1 MNQGLA
7 DLYELQQV
15 DSALDLARKQYDALD
30 PGRGEKAAEETARE
44 LAERLLRTRD
54 ETTGDLKDSELE
66 LQAIEKK
73 KKDYET
79 KLYSGKVT
87 SPKELM
93 DIQHEIDALGRQR
106 ATLDDKILVLMEQLE
121 TRRTEAAESDVTL
134 REAETALAAKQK
146 QYKSAGKSLS
156 TRINAL
162 TKERARIASGIPPVI
177 LKRYDALR
185 AAKHGVGMGRVESN
199 SCGACHTN
207 LPSNLLRRARDTDSV
222 ELCENCG
229 RILYVI
235 N

>member
-1 MNQGLA
+1 MNQALA
-7 DLYELQQV
+7 DLYELQRV
-15 DSALDLARKQYDALD
+15 DSALDLAKRQYDALD
-30 PGRGEKAAEETARE
+30 PGRAEKAAEETARE

-54 ETTGDLKDSELE
+54 ETTGDLKDAELE

-73 KKDYET
+73 RKDYET

-93 DIQHEIDALGRQR
+93 DIQHEVEALGRQR
-106 ATLDDKILVLMEQLE
+106 GLLDDKILALMEQLE
-121 TRRTEAAESDVTL
+121 SRRVEAAESEEKL
-134 REAETALAAKQK
+134 RVAEAALAEKQR
-146 QYKSAGKSLS
+146 QYKSAGRALS

-162 TKERARIASGIPPVI
+162 TKERAGIAPGIPPAL

-185 AAKHGVGMGRVESN
+185 AAKHGVGVGKVESN